1 MTTPLDLM
9 KTLQQYLQGL
19 TKDMA
24 LGSGIPPNIYLVDL
38 PARDV
43 PSYDPPAEGTDMPP
57 PPSSP
62 PPETTFP
69 NENDE
74 RWPFILIVFSDPA
87 EDNEEGYRTMQMDL
101 IFGCEGRGSDGY
113 MDVLHLMEFVRASF
127 LRETYD
133 GWPARLIRPL
143 SYGFYEEQ
151 ADPFWMG
158 YMSTNWEMP
167 SMVQEVWKNV
177 F

>member
-1 MTTPLDLM
+1 MTPVILM
-9 KTLQQYLQGL
+9 EKLQEYLQDV

-24 LGSGIPPNIYLVDL
+24 LGSGVPPNIYLVDL
-38 PARDV
+38 PARATPEYEV
-43 PSYDPPAEGTDMPP
+43 PLETDILPAD
-57 PPSSP
+57 
-62 PPETTFP
+62 TTI
-69 NENDE
+69 EDEKDE
-74 RWPFILIVFSDPA
+74 RWPFIVIIFSDPA
-87 EDNEEGYRTMQMDL
+87 EDNEEGFRTMNMDL
-101 IFGCEGRGSDGY
+101 IFGCEGSGSDGY

-133 GWPARLIRPL
+133 GWPARLNRPL

-151 ADPFWMG
+151 ADPYWTG

-167 SMVQEVWKNV
+167 SMVQEVWKNG

>member
-1 MTTPLDLM
+1 MTPVILM
-9 KTLQQYLQGL
+9 EKLQEYLQGV

-38 PARDV
+38 PARATPEYEEPLETDIQ
-43 PSYDPPAEGTDMPP
+43 PAD
-57 PPSSP
+57 
-62 PPETTFP
+62 TTFDD
-69 NENDE
+69 EKDE
-74 RWPFILIVFSDPA
+74 RWPFIVIIFTDPA
-87 EDNEEGYRTMQMDL
+87 EDNEEGYRTVQLDL
-101 IFGCEGRGSDGY
+101 IFGCEGSGPDGY

-133 GWPARLIRPL
+133 GWPARLTRPL

-151 ADPFWMG
+151 ADPYWTG
-158 YMSTNWEMP
+158 YMSTTWEMP
-167 SMVQEVWKNV
+167 SMVQEVWKNG